1 MNVFISIVGLGFL
14 ILIHESGHFFVA
26 RAVGM
31 NPRKFYIGFPPAV
44 VKRRRK
50 GIEYGIGAI
59 PLGGYVKIPGMHRPA
74 AGDLRTYFERAV
86 SEQPGLGRDVELLRR
101 RLAEDDY
108 AGGREA
114 VASLER
120 SLPAAGLSPLAL
132 KAAERGVGE
141 VADAL
146 GPDAYWRAKTWKRV
160 AVIFAGPGANLVL
173 AVVLFAALFMA
184 GGGRATR
191 VVAEVVPG
199 TPAAKV
205 ALRPGDEIINID
217 GKAVEA
223 NEISAAIRES
233 RGEPITLVVQRGR
246 GTVTLGPVRPQES
259 DGAYRLGFVLKGEG
273 LGPFDSTWQA
283 IRVTGIVSKQIGSS
297 LTQLVTGE
305 GRDQISSPVGIVQGS
320 SQAADRGLENYL
332 WVLGLISLSLA
343 LLNLLPLLP
352 LDGGH
357 IAFSLIEGVRGKAVA
372 REVYERV
379 SAVGIAV
386 VLLLFFIG
394 LSNDIGRL
402 GN

>member
-1 MNVFISIVGLGFL
+1 MNIFISIVGLGLL
-14 ILIHESGHFFVA
+14 ILIHEAGHFFVA

-44 VKRRRK
+44 AKTSRN

-74 AGDLRTYFERAV
+74 PGDLDMYFGRAV
-86 SEQPGLGRDVELLRR
+86 SEQPPLGRQVELLRR
-101 RLAEDDY
+101 RLAANDDSG
-108 AGGREA
+108 AREA
-114 VASLER
+114 VESLRQEIEGV
-120 SLPAAGLSPLAL
+120 GLSPHAQ
-132 KAAERGVGE
+132 KAAERGTSE

-146 GPDAYWRAKTWKRV
+146 GADAYWRARTWKRV

-191 VVAEVVPG
+191 VVDEVVSG
-199 TPAAKV
+199 SPAA
-205 ALRPGDEIINID
+205 AAGLRAGDEIVDID
-217 GKAVEA
+217 GRAVDA
-223 NEISAAIRES
+223 DEIAQRIRDS
-233 RGEPITLVVQRGR
+233 RGEELTLVVERGR
-246 GTVTLGPVRPQES
+246 GKVTLGPVRARETE
-259 DGAYRLGFVLKGEG
+259 GAYRLGFALRGEG
-273 LGPFDSTWQA
+273 LGPLDSTWQA
-283 IRVTGIVSKQIGSS
+283 IRVTGIVSKQIGI
-297 LTQLVTGE
+297 TIAELVTGD
-305 GRDQISSPVGIVQGS
+305 GREQISSPVGIVQGS
-320 SQAADRGLENYL
+320 SQAAERGLESYL

-357 IAFSLIEGVRGKAVA
+357 IAFSLVEGVRGKAVA